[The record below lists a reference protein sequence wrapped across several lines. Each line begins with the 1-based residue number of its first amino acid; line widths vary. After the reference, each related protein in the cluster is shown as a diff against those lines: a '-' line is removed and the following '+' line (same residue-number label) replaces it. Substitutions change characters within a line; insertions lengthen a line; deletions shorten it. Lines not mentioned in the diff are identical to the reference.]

1 MSQRNSHPTVSKAIN
16 ATETQ
21 DMHKIILPSL
31 LSIWFACASL
41 GHSNTFNP
49 RVIKN
54 DEKNVSQLIADF
66 GYPVQEYTVTTED
79 LYDIMIQRIPH
90 GRVPEPGQRAGKPVA
105 FLMTGVLSSSADFVV
120 NMPDQS
126 LGFILADHGFDVWL
140 GNVRGNS
147 YSKHRILK
155 RWQPKFWD
163 FSFDEMIQY
172 DLPAQIDAI
181 LAVTKMNSL
190 LYVGWSQGTIIM
202 FGLLA
207 TKPDYNQKVR
217 LFNAMAPAALVG
229 HVKSNVRHVVPFGAF
244 IKGAFQAA
252 LNGPFLAR
260 DTKIGKKLWKEICAS
275 YGQGLTCKSIFKFFN
290 GAFPVE
296 MNMTRFPVYMA
307 NNPAGSSVR
316 NMFHIAQIMKA
327 NRFQK
332 FDWGLLKNKIK
343 YGQAK
348 PPQYDLSKVT
358 APVALYWSEGD
369 ALVRPED
376 VTHLKMLLPNVVL
389 SYKVAV
395 PGFTHVDFAWSI
407 NAKNHLYKA
416 ILYMMMTAQMQP
428 PIPPSSNA

>member
-1 MSQRNSHPTVSKAIN
+1 MALH
-16 ATETQ
+16 
-21 DMHKIILPSL
+21 SL
-31 LSIWFACASL
+31 LE
-41 GHSNTFNP
+41 NTDVTFFFQ
-49 RVIKN
+49 
-54 DEKNVSQLIADF
+54 SQLIADF

-90 GRVPEPGQRAGKPVA
+90 GRVPEAGQREGKPVA

-207 TKPDYNQKVR
+207 TKPDYNEKVSLGISLTWPMR
-217 LFNAMAPAALVG
+217 TAP
-229 HVKSNVRHVVPFGAF
+229 
-244 IKGAFQAA
+244 I
-252 LNGPFLAR
+252 
-260 DTKIGKKLWKEICAS
+260 I
-275 YGQGLTCKSIFKFFN
+275 
-290 GAFPVE
+290 
-296 MNMTRFPVYMA
+296 
-307 NNPAGSSVR
+307 
-316 NMFHIAQIMKA
+316 KA
-327 NRFQK
+327 NQFQK

-369 ALVRPED
+369 ALVGPED

-389 SYKVAV
+389 SYKVPV

-416 ILYMMMTAQMQP
+416 VLYMMMTAQMQP
-428 PIPPSSNA
+428 PIHPSSNA